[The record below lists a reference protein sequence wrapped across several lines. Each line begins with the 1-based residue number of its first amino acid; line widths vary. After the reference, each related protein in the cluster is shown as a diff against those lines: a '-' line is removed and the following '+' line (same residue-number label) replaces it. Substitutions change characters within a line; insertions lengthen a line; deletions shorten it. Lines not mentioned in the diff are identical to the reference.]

1 MIILQFF
8 RPMDKPCNSN
18 TRGITWTS
26 WLDTDFVTNFKWI
39 IKSSTTKLSIFIC
52 FFYHIWSLGLRAVLL
67 NIHPRNR
74 NIWVF
79 QGLDHSSNLERMNT
93 DFSLLLFQ
101 FPQKVLPLQPRP
113 PNHQC
118 DVLFSPS
125 SSYIVSFWAVAAK
138 SWLSQ
143 KPIQERHPL
152 ANSIGSNPFSSD
164 HSNIGRGLFQDPT
177 MGSSV
182 TTRSKVQFR
191 KIELGANSR
200 SFHPHRVIDIHT
212 KMVDLWKT
220 AISWNISYPRPLLRY
235 PLF

>member
-1 MIILQFF
+1 M
-8 RPMDKPCNSN
+8 
-18 TRGITWTS
+18 
-26 WLDTDFVTNFKWI
+26 
-39 IKSSTTKLSIFIC
+39 
-52 FFYHIWSLGLRAVLL
+52 LL

-101 FPQKVLPLQPRP
+101 FPQKVLPPQPRP
-113 PNHQC
+113 SNQC

-164 HSNIGRGLFQDPT
+164 HFNIGRGLFQDPT

-200 SFHPHRVIDIHT
+200 SFHSHRVIDIHT
-212 KMVDLWKT
+212 KMVDPWKLQFPEIFHIQDHYSDT
-220 AISWNISYPRPLLRY
+220 HYFKLLCNRC
-235 PLF
+235 

>member
-1 MIILQFF
+1 
-8 RPMDKPCNSN
+8 
-18 TRGITWTS
+18 
-26 WLDTDFVTNFKWI
+26 
-39 IKSSTTKLSIFIC
+39 
-52 FFYHIWSLGLRAVLL
+52 
-67 NIHPRNR
+67 
-74 NIWVF
+74 
-79 QGLDHSSNLERMNT
+79 MNT

-101 FPQKVLPLQPRP
+101 FPKKVLPPQPRP
-113 PNHQC
+113 SNQC

-164 HSNIGRGLFQDPT
+164 HFNIGRGLFQDPT

-191 KIELGANSR
+191 KIELPILDLFIPTVSLTFVPKWSTCEKLQFPGIFHIQDHYCNTHCFKSR
-200 SFHPHRVIDIHT
+200 VEKFHMQKPESLENYMPKIFRLLLQCSF
-212 KMVDLWKT
+212 
-220 AISWNISYPRPLLRY
+220 ISSGRKC
-235 PLF
+235 

>member
-1 MIILQFF
+1 MIRTQPSGPLCLWQ
-8 RPMDKPCNSN
+8 
-18 TRGITWTS
+18 
-26 WLDTDFVTNFKWI
+26 
-39 IKSSTTKLSIFIC
+39 C
-52 FFYHIWSLGLRAVLL
+52 FTFDPLVLRVLLL

-101 FPQKVLPLQPRP
+101 FPQKVLPPQPRP
-113 PNHQC
+113 SNQC
-118 DVLFSPS
+118 DLLFSPS
-125 SSYIVSFWAVAAK
+125 SSYIVSLWAVAAK

-164 HSNIGRGLFQDPT
+164 HFDIGRGLFQDPT

-200 SFHPHRVIDIHT
+200 SFHSHRVIDIHT
-212 KMVDLWKT
+212 KMVDPWKT
-220 AISWNISYPRPLLRY
+220 AISWNISYPRPLLQY
-235 PLF
+235 SLF

>member
-1 MIILQFF
+1 M
-8 RPMDKPCNSN
+8 
-18 TRGITWTS
+18 
-26 WLDTDFVTNFKWI
+26 
-39 IKSSTTKLSIFIC
+39 
-52 FFYHIWSLGLRAVLL
+52 LL

-79 QGLDHSSNLERMNT
+79 QGLDHSSKLERMNT

-101 FPQKVLPLQPRP
+101 FPQKVLPPQPRP
-113 PNHQC
+113 SNHQC

-125 SSYIVSFWAVAAK
+125 SSYIVSLWAVAAK

-164 HSNIGRGLFQDPT
+164 HFDIGRGLFQDPT

-191 KIELGANSR
+191 KIELPILDLFIPTVSLTFIPKWSTR
-200 SFHPHRVIDIHT
+200 EKLQFPEIFHIQDHYCDIT
-212 KMVDLWKT
+212 
-220 AISWNISYPRPLLRY
+220 IWNRG
-235 PLF
+235 